1 MALAML
7 RSIKWLKNHG
17 VMLTYARRG
26 KEIPRV
32 YVPPDG
38 ALTIGQ
44 ARQLLGLGQMRLYRL
59 REQGKLKFLG
69 SGPVAMVSLAEL
81 RRLAAELRSQS

>member
-17 VMLTYARRG
+17 VMLTYARAG
-26 KEIPRV
+26 KQIPRV

-38 ALTIGQ
+38 ALTVGQ
-44 ARQLLGLGQMRLYRL
+44 ARQLLGVGQMRLYRL
-59 REQGKLKFLG
+59 REQGRIKFING
-69 SGPVAMVSLAEL
+69 EPAMVALSEL
-81 RRLAAELRSQS
+81 RRVAAELKAES

>member
-17 VMLTYARRG
+17 VMLTYARTG
-26 KEIPRV
+26 KDIPRV

-38 ALTIGQ
+38 ALTVGQ
-44 ARQLLGLGQMRLYRL
+44 ARQLLGVGQMHLYRL
-59 REQGKLKFLG
+59 HERGRIKFING
-69 SGPVAMVSLAEL
+69 EPAMVALSEL
-81 RRLAAELRSQS
+81 RRVKAELKSGS